1 MQNFIPKQ
9 YKKEVISLRIDSE
22 KVRNL
27 ERLAQENHIS
37 RNEFIV
43 QCIDYAL
50 QHLQEDGTALEP
62 EA

>member
-9 YKKEVISLRIDSE
+9 YKKEVISLRIDSDI
-22 KVRNL
+22 VRNL

-50 QHLQEDGTALEP
+50 QHIQDDCTALEP

>member
-22 KVRNL
+22 KVRIL

-50 QHLQEDGTALEP
+50 QHLQEKGAAP
-62 EA
+62 ETEA

>member
-27 ERLAQENHIS
+27 ERLAEENHIS

-50 QHLQEDGTALEP
+50 QHFQEDGTALEP

>member
-22 KVRNL
+22 KVRVL

-50 QHLQEDGTALEP
+50 QHLQEEGTAP
-62 EA
+62 ETEA